1 MTKPRR
7 RPRPDD
13 PAIAAARARFGRAR
27 DDRQS
32 EIAEDYVELI
42 DDLIRAHGEARAT
55 DIARSLGVSH
65 VTVIRTVA
73 RLVRDGLAATE
84 PYAAITLTEAGRAL
98 AERMRQRHAVVEAF
112 LRAIGVDETTARQDA
127 EGIEHHVSE
136 ATLAAMKNFLE
147 KSQK

>member
-1 MTKPRR
+1 MTARR

-65 VTVIRTVA
+65 VTVIRTLA
-73 RLVRDGLAATE
+73 RLARDGLAVTE
-84 PYAAITLTEAGRAL
+84 PYASVTLTEAGRAL
-98 AERMRQRHAVVEAF
+98 AARVRQRHAVVEAF

-127 EGIEHHVSE
+127 EGMEHHVSE
-136 ATLAAMKNFLE
+136 ATLAAMQKFIE
-147 KSQK
+147 KS